1 VALLVVLSLSPASRA
16 GSSTCAWQATAM
28 PALRADVAL
37 EGVASLSTSE
47 AWAVGWR
54 DFGGAVVLRWDGVRW
69 SRMLVPKGPPN
80 NQLLAVSASSARNLW
95 AVGWNWDNGHSLTMH
110 SEGGAWRTVPS
121 PNLLSFSEDNQLT
134 DVVALARDDVWAVG
148 RASPEPP
155 RSRYASLIMHWNGK
169 RWAIARHRRDGFLY
183 AIAARGKEL
192 WAVGWMSGR
201 DGLVH
206 ALALHY
212 DGSTWS
218 ELGIPR
224 MRYRASLLRDVT
236 VTPSGEVW
244 AIGDTNTAPSTHDTG
259 KKGSFETLAFR
270 IAGERLV
277 TDEGA
282 PLAEFKAGGSGDGES
297 PDLGLAPISTGGLL
311 AYDAGNGLH
320 VYRRT
325 FRRWRSVS
333 LPPPEKGLYVSDVGG
348 GSNAST
354 WLTGDTASRPSV
366 TRYVCT

>member
-1 VALLVVLSLSPASRA
+1 
-16 GSSTCAWQATAM
+16 
-28 PALRADVAL
+28 
-37 EGVASLSTSE
+37 
-47 AWAVGWR
+47 
-54 DFGGAVVLRWDGVRW
+54 
-69 SRMLVPKGPPN
+69 MLVPKGPPN

-95 AVGWNWDNGHSLTMH
+95 AVGWNWDNGHSLTMR

-121 PNLLSFSEDNQLT
+121 PNLLSSSENELT
-134 DVVALARDDVWAVG
+134 DVVALGRDDVWAVG
-148 RASPEPP
+148 HSYRASSNASPGD
-155 RSRYASLIMHWNGK
+155 RYASLIMHWNGK
-169 RWAIARHRRDGFLY
+169 RWAIAQHLQDGFLY
-183 AIAARGKEL
+183 AIAARGTEL

-218 ELGIPR
+218 QLGIPR
-224 MRYRASLLRDVT
+224 VRYRASSLRDVA

-270 IAGERLV
+270 IAGKRVV

-297 PDLGLAPISTGGLL
+297 PDLGLAPISRGGLL
-311 AYDAGNGLH
+311 AYDAGTGFH

-325 FRRWRSVS
+325 LGGWRFVS
-333 LPPPEKGLYVSDVGG
+333 LPPPGKRLYISDVGG
-348 GSNAST
+348 GSNGPT

-366 TRYVCT
+366 TRYVCS